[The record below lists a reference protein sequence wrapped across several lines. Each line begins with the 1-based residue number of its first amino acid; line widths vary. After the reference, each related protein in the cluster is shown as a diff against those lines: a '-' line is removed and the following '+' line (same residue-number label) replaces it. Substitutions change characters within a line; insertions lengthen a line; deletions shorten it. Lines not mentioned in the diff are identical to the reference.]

1 MWVFE
6 IDLFFNEVQVI
17 PYETKRRTKVS
28 FGTPKILI
36 ILRFVKLDVESK
48 ISEYLKNELETEE
61 YDANHSVTRSKE
73 LSTKILDL
81 LKKSGYPRYKF
92 IVQVVIT
99 SSTGQGIRVASRF
112 LWDPSTDNYASASF
126 KNVSVLQIFIYLWEL

>member
-1 MWVFE
+1 
-6 IDLFFNEVQVI
+6 
-17 PYETKRRTKVS
+17 
-28 FGTPKILI
+28 
-36 ILRFVKLDVESK
+36 RFVKLDVEEK
-48 ISEYLKNELETEE
+48 ISDFLKTELENEE

-112 LWDPSTDNYASASF
+112 LWDPSTDNYASGFFRNSSLTCVAMVF
-126 KNVSVLQIFIYLWEL
+126 GLFYE